1 MIWRAGDRVWEFPRS
16 PLIMGIVNV
25 TPDSFSDGGQHA
37 TTDDA
42 VAYALA
48 LSEEG
53 ADILDIGG
61 ESTRPGAPP
70 VSEADELARVLPV
83 IKKLGGITSAALSV
97 DTQKPAVAA
106 AALDAGAVIIND
118 IAAHRNNPQMWQ
130 TAASAG
136 AGYVAMHMQ
145 GTPQTMQDA
154 PTYDDVVATVHDFF
168 GERLEATAGAG
179 LPAEHVALDP
189 GLGFGKSL
197 EHNLALLGA
206 LEHFTKWQRPLLVG
220 ASRKSFLGHLTGA
233 KVADR
238 LPGSLAC
245 ACRAAEVG
253 AGIVRVHEVRETAH
267 ALKTWAATS
276 RQ

>member
-42 VAYALA
+42 VAHALA
-48 LSEEG
+48 LAEEG

-70 VSEADELARVLPV
+70 VSEADELTRVIPV
-83 IKKLGGITSAALSV
+83 IKKLAGATSAALSV
-97 DTQKPAVAA
+97 DTQKTTVAA
-106 AALDAGAVIIND
+106 AALEAGAVIIND
-118 IAAHRNNPQMWQ
+118 IAAHRTHPQMWQ
-130 TAASAG
+130 TAAAAG

-145 GTPQTMQDA
+145 GTPQTMQEA
-154 PTYDDVVATVHDFF
+154 PTYDDVVTAVDDFF
-168 GERLEATAGAG
+168 GVRLEATAMAG
-179 LPAEHVALDP
+179 LPAEQVALDP

-220 ASRKSFLGHLTGA
+220 ASRKSFIGHLTGA
-233 KVADR
+233 DVGDR

-245 ACRAAEVG
+245 ACRAAEAG
-253 AGIVRVHEVRETAH
+253 AGIMRVHEVRETAH
-267 ALKTWAATS
+267 TLKTWAAIS

>member
-1 MIWRAGDRVWEFPRS
+1 MIWRAGERVWEFPRS

-37 TTDDA
+37 TTDAA
-42 VAYALA
+42 VAHA
-48 LSEEG
+48 LSLAANG
-53 ADILDIGG
+53 ADLLDIGG
-61 ESTRPGAPP
+61 ESTRPGAPTVP
-70 VSEADELARVLPV
+70 EGEELARVIPV
-83 IKKLGGITSAALSV
+83 IKKLAGATEAALSV
-97 DTQKPAVAA
+97 DTQKPVVAA
-106 AALDAGAVIIND
+106 AALEAGAVIVND
-118 IAAHRNNPQMWQ
+118 IAAHRTDPAMWQ
-130 TAASAG
+130 TAATAG
-136 AGYVAMHMQ
+136 AGYVAMHML

-154 PTYDDVVATVHDFF
+154 PAYGDVVAEVHDFF
-168 GERLEATAGAG
+168 GDRLKAMAASGI
-179 LPAEHVALDP
+179 PAEQVALDP
-189 GLGFGKSL
+189 GIGFGKTP

-233 KVADR
+233 VVDDR

-245 ACRAAEVG
+245 ACRAAEAG

-267 ALKTWAATS
+267 ALKTWAAIS